1 MPLNANNQY
10 LKQLSNPFYIFR
22 PKKLKKN
29 VETFIRKFD
38 GETIYSVKT
47 NPNDYVINQIYNSG
61 VRSFD
66 VASLKEI
73 ELIKSHFSNCKIYY
87 MNPVKSYFMIQ
98 KAYFEFGVRDFSFDC
113 NDELEKIFSAT
124 DEAKDLKL
132 HMRISTHNNFCKVN
146 LSKKFGIEGREACN
160 LISKASEI
168 SKNIGLSFHVG
179 SQCLSPEAYKIAIRK
194 AALIVRKSGV
204 KIKFLNI
211 GGGFP
216 GKYSEKN
223 LPTLKE
229 YFEKINHEFK
239 KNFNYNHNIKLLSE
253 PGRILVYDC
262 MSLVVRVILK
272 KKKKLYI
279 NDGIHGHMSEIK
291 KLGLVN
297 PVRLLGKNKKKK
309 VIPFSFYGPT
319 CDSNDFLKGPYLLP
333 ESIKND
339 DYVEIDLMGAYTL
352 TTNNDFNGFF
362 SKPVI
367 FINE

>member
-1 MPLNANNQY
+1 MPLNSNNQD
-10 LKQLSNPFYIFR
+10 LIQLNDPFYMFR

-29 VETFIRKFD
+29 VDIFIKKFD

-47 NPNDYVINQIYNSG
+47 NPNDYVIKQIYNSG
-61 VRSFD
+61 IRSFD

-73 ELIKSHFSNCKIYY
+73 KLIKSLFPNCKIYY
-87 MNPVKSYFMIQ
+87 MNPVKPYFMIQ
-98 KAYFEFGVRDFSFDC
+98 KAYSEFGVRDFSFDC

-124 DEAKDLKL
+124 DKAKDLNL

-146 LSKKFGIEGREACN
+146 LSRKFGIEGVEAYSLLRKANNISQN
-160 LISKASEI
+160 L
-168 SKNIGLSFHVG
+168 GVSFHVG
-179 SQCLSPEAYKIAIRK
+179 SQCLDPEAYKIALRK
-194 AALIVRKSGV
+194 VSSIVSKSEI

-216 GKYSEKN
+216 GKYSDNSLPN
-223 LPTLKE
+223 LTVYLK
-229 YFEKINHEFK
+229 KIKSEFK
-239 KNFNYNHNIKLLSE
+239 KNFNYYSDIKLLSE
-253 PGRILVYDC
+253 PGRVLVYNC

-272 KKKKLYI
+272 KKKKLFI
-279 NDGIHGHMSEIK
+279 NDGIHGHLSEIK
-291 KLGLVN
+291 KLGLVH

-319 CDSNDFLKGPYLLP
+319 CDSNDFLKGPYFLP

-339 DYVEIDLMGAYTL
+339 DYIEIDLMGAYTL

>member
-1 MPLNANNQY
+1 MPLNLNNQD
-10 LKQLSNPFYIFR
+10 LSKLNEPFYIFR

-29 VETFIRKFD
+29 VDIFIKKFD

-47 NPNDYVINQIYNSG
+47 NPNDYVIKQIYNSG
-61 VRSFD
+61 IRSFD

-73 ELIKSHFSNCKIYY
+73 KLIKSLFPNCKIYY
-87 MNPVKSYFMIQ
+87 MNPVKPYFMIQ
-98 KAYFEFGVRDFSFDC
+98 KAYSEFGVRDFSFDC

-124 DEAKDLKL
+124 DKAKDLNL

-146 LSKKFGIEGREACN
+146 LSRKFGIEGREACN
-160 LISKASEI
+160 LVRKAGEV
-168 SKNIGLSFHVG
+168 SKNIGVSFHVG

-194 AALIVRKSGV
+194 AAFIVRKSGI

-229 YFEKINHEFK
+229 YFEKINNEFK
-239 KNFNYNHNIKLLSE
+239 KNFNYYHNIKLLSD
-253 PGRILVYDC
+253 PGRVLVYYFNV
-262 MSLVVRVILK
+262 LVICVILK
-272 KKKKLYI
+272 KKKKLFI
-279 NDGIHGHMSEIK
+279 NDGIHGHLSEIK
-291 KLGLVN
+291 KLGLVH

-309 VIPFSFYGPT
+309 VIPFSFFGPT
-319 CDSNDFLKGPYLLP
+319 CDSSDFLKGPYFLP

-339 DYVEIDLMGAYTL
+339 DYIEIDLMGPYTL

-367 FINE
+367 FIKE